1 MESALN
7 HVNRQHEKVLPILLV
22 VWFLR
27 LDDLVVDLELSLI
40 LDSVKVE
47 ELVIVVN
54 WFRLGVINEE
64 LGIDLVRYQTH
75 SKLVELQLQLERFL
89 SRTTA

>member
-1 MESALN
+1 M
-7 HVNRQHEKVLPILLV
+7 LPVLLV

-27 LDDLVVDLELSLI
+27 LDDLVVDLELGFI

-89 SRTTA
+89 SRATA

>member
-1 MESALN
+1 M
-7 HVNRQHEKVLPILLV
+7 LPILLV